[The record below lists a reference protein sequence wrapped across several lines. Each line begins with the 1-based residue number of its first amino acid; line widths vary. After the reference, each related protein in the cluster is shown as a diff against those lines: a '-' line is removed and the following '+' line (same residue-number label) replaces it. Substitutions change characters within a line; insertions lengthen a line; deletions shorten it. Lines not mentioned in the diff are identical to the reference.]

1 MAKRQPLAS
10 DLRTITLA
18 MKMVTDLERIGDLA
32 VNICERVVAIGAAPA
47 PAIAAELQKMSAAGQ
62 AMIRDAI
69 DAFVARDGAKARSVF
84 SRDQA
89 VDDTYRSITIE
100 IQTAMMQERDFIDR
114 GIHLQAIAKFLERIA
129 DHGTNLAE
137 MVVFQVEGTDI
148 RHQSGRFSGLPPIS

>member
-1 MAKRQPLAS
+1 
-10 DLRTITLA
+10 
-18 MKMVTDLERIGDLA
+18 MVTDLERIGDLA

-47 PAIAAELQKMSAAGQ
+47 PGIAQQLQQMSDAGQ

-69 DAFVARDGAKARSVF
+69 DAFVARDGNKARAVF

-89 VDDTYRSITIE
+89 VDDAYRSLTIE
-100 IQTAMMQERDFIDR
+100 IQTAMMQEREFIDR

-148 RHQSGRFSGLPPIS
+148 RHQSGRFVGVGE